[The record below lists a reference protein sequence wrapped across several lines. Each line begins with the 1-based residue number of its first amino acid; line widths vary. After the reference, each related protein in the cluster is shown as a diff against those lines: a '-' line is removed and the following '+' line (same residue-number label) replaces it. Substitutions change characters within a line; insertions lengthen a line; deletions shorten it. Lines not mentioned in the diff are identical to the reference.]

1 MPAQISLMHVLEAT
15 VGGTKR
21 HLLDLCLNLPAERF
35 RQYVV
40 CSVRREERFRQ
51 DLQKFQEAGI
61 DVFLLP
67 MRREIHLW
75 EDGRCALQLRKII
88 QDIKPAIVHGHSSK
102 GGFLARLAS
111 RSVRPVPHT
120 VYNPHAFAFQM
131 RVGPF
136 HRWLYLKLEQWAGR
150 WTDMLVA
157 PCESQK
163 ELALAHHIIPPERI
177 RVIPNG
183 IRVEQYVQRGA
194 PKQLRVRWGLPEE
207 GKIVGTVAALSPQKG
222 LEYLIRAIAAVR
234 REHPDVHL
242 VMAGDGPLHRTLEQ
256 LAQKL
261 GTKEGVHFL
270 GYQEDIP
277 ALLGALDIF
286 VMPSLW
292 EGLPYALLEAGAAGL
307 PVIAT
312 AIPGNTDIII
322 PEQTGLLVPPADY
335 FALTI
340 AIIRALTDPQMQT
353 MARALRERVC
363 NEFTL
368 ERMIQGHIQLYEELA
383 KI

>member
-1 MPAQISLMHVLEAT
+1 MPAKISLMHVLEAT

-21 HLLDLCLNLPAERF
+21 HLMDLCLNLPAEHF

-40 CSVRREERFRQ
+40 CSVLREERFRQ
-51 DLQKFQEAGI
+51 DLQKLQEAGI
-61 DVFLLP
+61 DVFILP
-67 MRREIHLW
+67 MRREIHFW
-75 EDGRCALQLRKII
+75 RDSHCALQLRKII
-88 QDIKPAIVHGHSSK
+88 QDIKPALVHGHSSK

-111 RSVRPVPHT
+111 RRVRPLPRT

-136 HRWLYLKLEQWAGR
+136 RRWLYLKLEQWAGR
-150 WTDMLVA
+150 WTDILVA

-163 ELALAHHIIPPERI
+163 ELALAHHIIPAERV

-183 IRVEQYVQRGA
+183 IRVEKYVLSAAQ
-194 PKQLRVRWGLPEE
+194 KQLRARWGVPEE

-234 REHPDVHL
+234 REHPDVYL
-242 VMAGDGPLHRTLEQ
+242 VIAGDGPLQYALKR
-256 LAQKL
+256 LAQDV
-261 GTKEGVHFL
+261 GTEEGVYFL

-277 ALLGALDIF
+277 ALLGALDVF
-286 VMPSLW
+286 VLPSLW
-292 EGLPYALLEAGAAGL
+292 EGLPYVLLEAGAAGL
-307 PVIAT
+307 PVVAT

-340 AIIRALTDPQMQT
+340 AILRALEDPQMKA

-368 ERMIQGHIQLYEELA
+368 KRMIEGHIRLYEELA
-383 KI
+383 GL